1 MQNFIAQ
8 SMRRAGLAPANKGT
22 VSDVSPTRNDATGTE
37 PLAHMNI
44 GSKWSYAT
52 LEYPIDIQQR
62 TDLGHYM
69 MFYIN
74 VADTPRSKYSTY
86 NSMGDKETSTI
97 KSTHWTESDKT
108 VEVEAKL
115 TPGQRKMRDGQE
127 YSKDGGSDKWKGNTW
142 TPGQT
147 EKVVKRASYQG
158 QVGDRFNIQR
168 TKRTTDSIVL
178 YMPPTIT
185 NNTNAAYK
193 STELGGMAMETA
205 QRVMDTVSK
214 VDAAG
219 GWTSLGGLEAIWD
232 QIPGMLGQGLQEVEK
247 GIAKAVSAVI
257 GGDAFTGLN
266 KMTNRAENRY
276 LEAAFDAVG
285 FRKFSYTFKF
295 TPKSVEES
303 FVARDIIKTFRF
315 HMSPELPEQGDFGR
329 YFITPAE
336 FDLFYMFRG
345 DENTWLNKIS
355 TCVLTNMDV
364 NYANGNYQTFR
375 PVWGK
380 GNEGAP
386 PIEIEMKLD
395 FMETKIITKKE
406 ILEGY

>member
-8 SMRRAGLAPANKGT
+8 SMRRAGLAPANKGNVT
-22 VSDVSPTRNDATGTE
+22 DVSPTRNDATGTE

-52 LEYPIDIQQR
+52 LEYPADIQQR

-74 VADTPRSKYSTY
+74 VADSPRSKYSTY
-86 NSMGDKETSTI
+86 NSMDDKETEQTGRFSHERGEKET
-97 KSTHWTESDKT
+97 
-108 VEVEAKL
+108 KL
-115 TPGQRKMRDGQE
+115 TPGQKKMRQGQG
-127 YSKDGGSDKWKGNTW
+127 YSSDAGSDKWKGNTW
-142 TPGQT
+142 TPGQS
-147 EKVVKRASYQG
+147 EKVVERASYQG
-158 QVGDRFNIQR
+158 QVGERFGKVR

-178 YMPPTIT
+178 YMPATIST
-185 NNTNAAYK
+185 NTNAVYK

-214 VDAAG
+214 VDMAG
-219 GWTSLGGLEAIWD
+219 GMNSWGGIEAIWD
-232 QIPGMLGQGLQEVEK
+232 AIPGFANQGIQEVEK
-247 GIAKAVSAVI
+247 AIAKTVSAVI
-257 GGDAFTGLN
+257 GGDAFGGLM

-276 LEAAFDAVG
+276 LESTFDQVG

-295 TPKSVEES
+295 TPKNVQES

>member
-8 SMRRAGLAPANKGT
+8 SMRRAGLAPANKGP

-37 PLAHMNI
+37 PLAHMKI
-44 GSKWSYAT
+44 GSKWSYST
-52 LEYPIDIQQR
+52 LEYPADIQQR

-69 MFYIN
+69 MFYVN
-74 VADTPRSKYSTY
+74 VADTSRSKYSTY
-86 NSMGDKETSTI
+86 NSMGDKKTTTDEGRGSFDKPVT
-97 KSTHWTESDKT
+97 TEVAEKQDSA
-108 VEVEAKL
+108 EYS
-115 TPGQRKMRDGQE
+115 MRNEQSW
-127 YSKDGGSDKWKGNTW
+127 SKDGGSDKWKGGTW

-147 EKVVKRASYQG
+147 ERVVKRKAHQG
-158 QVGDRFNIQR
+158 TVGERFNKKR
-168 TKRTTDSIVL
+168 TIRTTDSIVL
-178 YMPPTIT
+178 YMPATIST
-185 NNTNAAYK
+185 NTNAVYK
-193 STELGGMAMETA
+193 STELGGMGMETA
-205 QRVMDTVSK
+205 QRVMDAYSR

-219 GWTSLGGLEAIWD
+219 GVFSSGGLDAFLD
-232 QIPGMLGQGLQEVEK
+232 VIPGFIDQGISEVEK

-257 GGDAFTGLN
+257 GGDALSGMN
-266 KMTNRAENRY
+266 KLSNRAENRF
-276 LEAAFDAVG
+276 LETTFDQVG

-295 TPKSVEES
+295 TPKSVKET

-329 YFITPAE
+329 YFVVPAE

-364 NYANGNYQTFR
+364 SYANGNYQTFR
-375 PVWGK
+375 PIWGK

-386 PIEIEMKLD
+386 PTEIEMKLD
-395 FMETKIITKKE
+395 FQETKIITKKE